1 MNTIRFNKG
10 NVKLVAHRGLSGI
23 ETENTCAAF
32 IAAGNR
38 DYYGIETD
46 ARVTADGKFVL
57 MHDDT
62 MVRVS
67 GVELNIAECNY
78 AALRSVSLKEKNGQP
93 RGDLRIAS
101 LEEYLRLCA
110 RYEKVCVLE
119 LKGFYSCEKLAEMA
133 DMIREVY
140 AMEKVVFI
148 AFSYETCVNVRSVVP
163 EAKIQYLTSK
173 ENVDEALIAK
183 LKAYSFDL
191 DIYYKQLTKE
201 NIALLHE
208 NNIEVNC
215 WTVDDPAK
223 AEELASWG
231 IDYITTN
238 ILQ

>member
-1 MNTIRFNKG
+1 MNTKRINKG
-10 NVKLVAHRGLSGI
+10 SVKMVAHRGLSGI

-46 ARVTADGKFVL
+46 ARITADGKFVL

-62 MVRVS
+62 TTRVS
-67 GVELNIAECNY
+67 GVELKIADCNY
-78 AALRSVSLKEKNGQP
+78 AALRSISLKEKNGQP

-119 LKGFYSCEKLAEMA
+119 LKGLYCCEKLAEMA
-133 DMIREVY
+133 DMIREIY
-140 AMEKVVFI
+140 AMEQVVFI
-148 AFSYETCVNVRSVVP
+148 SFDYETLVNLRSVVP
-163 EAKIQYLTSK
+163 EAKIQFLTK
-173 ENVDEALIAK
+173 EEVNEELLAK
-183 LKAYSFDL
+183 LKAYDFDL
-191 DIYYKQLTKE
+191 DIYQKVLTKE
-201 NIALLHE
+201 NIEFLHA
-208 NNIEVNC
+208 NGIEVNC
-215 WTVDDPAK
+215 WTVDDPAR
-223 AEELASWG
+223 AEELVSWG

>member
-1 MNTIRFNKG
+1 MNTKRINKG
-10 NVKLVAHRGLSGI
+10 SVKMVAHRGLSGI

-46 ARVTADGKFVL
+46 ARITADGKFVL

-62 MVRVS
+62 TARVS
-67 GVELNIAECNY
+67 GVDLKIADCNY
-78 AALRSVSLKEKNGQP
+78 AALRSIALKEKNGQP
-93 RGDLRIAS
+93 RGDLCIAS

-119 LKGFYSCEKLAEMA
+119 LKGLYSCEKLAEMA
-133 DMIREVY
+133 DMIREIY
-140 AMEKVVFI
+140 AMEQVVFI
-148 AFSYETCVNVRSVVP
+148 SFSYETLVNLRSVVS
-163 EAKIQYLTSK
+163 EAKIQFLTK
-173 ENVDEALIAK
+173 EEVNEELLAK
-183 LKAYSFDL
+183 LKAYDFDL
-191 DIYYKQLTKE
+191 DIYQKVLTKE
-201 NIALLHE
+201 NIEFLHA
-208 NNIEVNC
+208 NGIEVNC
-215 WTVDDPAK
+215 WTVDDPAR

>member
-1 MNTIRFNKG
+1 MNTKRINKG
-10 NVKLVAHRGLSGI
+10 SVKLVAHRGLSGI

-38 DYYGIETD
+38 DYFGIETD
-46 ARVTADGKFVL
+46 ARITADGKFIL

-62 MVRVS
+62 TTRVS
-67 GVELNIAECNY
+67 GVELKVETCNF
-78 AALRSVSLKEKNGQP
+78 AALRSIALKEKNGQP

-119 LKGFYSCEKLAEMA
+119 LKGLYSCEKLTEMA
-133 DMIREVY
+133 AMIREIY
-140 AMEKVVFI
+140 AMEQIVFI
-148 AFSYETCVNVRSVVP
+148 SFSYETLVNLRSVEP
-163 EAKIQYLTSK
+163 EAKIQFLTGK
-173 ENVDEALIAK
+173 EVNDELIAG
-183 LKAYSFDL
+183 LKAYNFDL
-191 DIYYKQLTKE
+191 DISHKQLTKE

-208 NNIEVNC
+208 NGIEVNC
-215 WTVDDPAK
+215 YTVDDPAR
-223 AEELASWG
+223 AEELVSWG